1 MLFDLQAKVGSVSF
15 TTTPFRSS
23 RPSRQRR
30 SNYSDSFSV
39 RKIDNSI
46 SGFRHSVPQGHIE
59 GVHRFFQEAERY
71 SMNISAAEQLVLA
84 FEAFELVRADRLAVD
99 QRF

>member
-23 RPSRQRR
+23 RPSRTAPVERFRQFQRPENR
-30 SNYSDSFSV
+30 QFHIRLSALSS
-39 RKIDNSI
+39 
-46 SGFRHSVPQGHIE
+46 PGHIE

-84 FEAFELVRADRLAVD
+84 FESFELVSAGRLRLD
-99 QRF
+99 Q